1 MVKKI
6 KKKYFLD
13 VLVMNAGTI
22 DRSFFFKSKKN
33 KIKNLISINL
43 TSNLMLLNN
52 IFKLLILNSNC
63 KLVFFHLYLQY

>member
-1 MVKKI
+1 
-6 KKKYFLD
+6 
-13 VLVMNAGTI
+13 MNAGTI
-22 DRSFFFKSKKN
+22 DRSFFFKSKKKT

-63 KLVFFHLYLQY
+63 KLVFFSSVSTILKLLEQLFIVH